1 MPMAPYVSG
10 DSAGQ
15 CHEGSLVAYVHQCQW
30 PLGVVHN
37 SSKWRSYRRNRTAV
51 ARKGI
56 VMPVVDEARA
66 KSSAQTTSKCSH
78 LRVFAIGLDFDP

>member
-66 KSSAQTTSKCSH
+66 KFKCTNNLQVLPSSS
-78 LRVFAIGLDFDP
+78 LRHRIRL